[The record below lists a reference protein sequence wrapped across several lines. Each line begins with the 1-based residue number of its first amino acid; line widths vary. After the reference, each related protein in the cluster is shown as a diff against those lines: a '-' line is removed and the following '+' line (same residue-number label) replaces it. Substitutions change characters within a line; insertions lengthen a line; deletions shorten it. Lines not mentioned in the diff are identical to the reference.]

1 MLINNNGINSNN
13 LGNSSKLQTNADTN
27 PKANTAVSNTTEGD
41 SVNLSQAGSTL
52 SRLETAVASA
62 SDVDTQKVDA
72 IRKAIDEGSY
82 TIDANAI
89 AQKLLADDS
98 LS

>member
-13 LGNSSKLQTNADTN
+13 LGNSSKLQDNADANAKTSKAATNA
-27 PKANTAVSNTTEGD
+27 SEGD
-41 SVNLSQAGSTL
+41 SVKLSQAGSSL
-52 SRLETAVASA
+52 SRLENAVASV

-82 TIDANAI
+82 AIDAEAI

>member
-27 PKANTAVSNTTEGD
+27 PKANTAVSNTSEGD

>member
-13 LGNSSKLQTNADTN
+13 LGNSNKLQENTGAKASNATSS
-27 PKANTAVSNTTEGD
+27 VEGD
-41 SVNLSQAGSTL
+41 NVNLSQAGHSL
-52 SRLETAVASA
+52 SRLETAVANA
-62 SDVDTQKVDA
+62 NDVDTQKVDA